1 MQSLFSR
8 ARTTSQTARNSQAQ
22 SASDEFGRV
31 GGGRKSDTLPPLP
44 RKDKEKKE
52 KKDKSQ
58 RQRTISIPKD
68 NRPSFLRS
76 SSPEPELP
84 APQLPPLQAGGFLPR
99 YIPAAPTSTESE
111 DLARQP
117 YGYLH
122 TEKDVILSLGD
133 VQRLL
138 AVLGEELTLRGLST
152 PLLFSTQALDV
163 SAPRVRNLIRAFLG
177 TCSDPISRS
186 GDARF
191 REEARF
197 AGPHEVAMTIRWGLA
212 RIVRMVNGAETHGFM
227 EFDVYRAWK
236 MSEESQRF
244 PPDHFASIVPGIPPP
259 ARPIFTSLFT
269 LLSRL
274 VAYSTV
280 SGLTPSMLAGYFGP
294 LIFGLIP
301 ATTATF
307 SSTLTAFHRAA
318 HATEHLLLSHIRWED
333 DIQRRKTPG
342 TGGLPSR
349 LKEWIRGY
357 PSMLPRLGGEADLD
371 RVRRGA
377 RTVRVA
383 SVRRNVRL
391 YSPDLVQS
399 AAGWAGEGDLSGRA
413 EWLRVVPKHSGLQAR
428 YTDSYRKRLDIP
440 VPTADSRGP
449 SSDNGHG
456 SWLSS
461 ETSSL
466 TAPATGV
473 EDAKYSSLTDMRWGE
488 FEALGFG
495 GGEPEK
501 RLQFDLNEGAR
512 QKQTRMEKRTTM
524 TWNDFST
531 AGFLRDDS
539 PLSDTLQFA
548 APLQTTIQTWP
559 TTSEDIHR
567 KLKKQQKVLPT
578 FGWETTPVAGQEWVV
593 EEAFLD
599 CWADLIWSSGWSER
613 EERTHR
619 DSNWALID
627 FKALPA
633 NPAATNLLSPSD
645 PRTSNQWFVFEE
657 FVPREYRDQLT
668 NPKKKRNALGFSVK
682 PKQWKPAT
690 TLNGKP
696 YTSGMAPHS
705 PGYGASEFDAM
716 LRSSKGVTRKI
727 SAGDDTTES
736 WGSIPPG
743 ANGTAML
750 RVATPTQYASPI
762 QTQALTPPPTT
773 PKRLPPSPRVGS
785 ASRPGLSS
793 RFRIGSAK
801 RSNIGSEYDPSLE
814 FETRTASEGSDGSPD
829 RLHPEHSFGLG
840 GPSPPGKKHSRRESK
855 DDAWVD
861 ILVADQARR
870 MRDQDATFSSR
881 GGGVAFPTGSSSTL
895 RRGRATSDPDIQQQH
910 QHQHQHQQHRMAY
923 DEEEEYTT
931 GTAPVP
937 SSPPAGYRSE
947 DEEVMPIPRE
957 SSPDPA
963 AHIMVNPDPV
973 EPAIPGRPSQETRY
987 EEDQEDYEPDSDFE
1001 PTSDDHHT
1009 REDMTSQSFALS
1021 DAGYRED
1028 DPTTSSLGQ
1037 EISPKLFPR
1046 TGGGMNGERTGGAVS
1061 SLVSMY
1067 AERDAQALTAMAKP
1081 SRLPVRTASKGQVP
1095 DDELIAPPI
1104 PPALEPGRASPS
1116 RYIHGAP
1123 LQNVLEE
1130 EDD

>member
-8 ARTTSQTARNSQAQ
+8 ARTTSQTARNSQAPA
-22 SASDEFGRV
+22 ASDEFGRV
-31 GGGRKSDTLPPLP
+31 GAARKSDTLPPLP
-44 RKDKEKKE
+44 RKDKDKKD

-84 APQLPPLQAGGFLPR
+84 TQSQLPPLQAGGFLPR
-99 YIPAAPTSTESE
+99 YIPSAPTSTERE
-111 DLARQP
+111 DPSRQP
-117 YGYLH
+117 YGYFY
-122 TEKDVILSLGD
+122 TEKDVILSLED
-133 VQRLL
+133 VHRLL
-138 AVLGEELTLRGLST
+138 NILGEELTLRGLST

-177 TCSDPISRS
+177 TCSDPVSRA

-212 RIVRMVNGAETHGFM
+212 RIVRIVNGTETHGFM
-227 EFDVYRAWK
+227 DFEVYRAWR
-236 MSEESQRF
+236 MSEQSQRY
-244 PPDHFASIVPGIPPP
+244 PPNHFVSILSGIPPP

-294 LIFGLIP
+294 LIFGLVP
-301 ATTATF
+301 ASTATF

-318 HATEHLLLSHIRWED
+318 HATEHLLLAHIRWD
-333 DIQRRKTPG
+333 DDNQRRKTPG

-349 LKEWIRGY
+349 LKDWIRGY
-357 PSMLPRLGGEADLD
+357 PSMLPRSSSGEADLD

-428 YTDSYRKRLDIP
+428 YTDAYRKRLDISASAP
-440 VPTADSRGP
+440 DSRGP

-456 SWLSS
+456 GWLSS

-466 TAPATGV
+466 TAPATGA

-495 GGEPEK
+495 GGEAGAK
-501 RLQFDLNEGAR
+501 RLEFDLTEGAR
-512 QKQTRMEKRTTM
+512 QTRVEKRTTM
-524 TWNDFST
+524 TWSDFST
-531 AGFLRDDS
+531 AGFLRDDA
-539 PLSDTLQFA
+539 PLSETLQFA

-559 TTSEDIHR
+559 ATSEDIHR

-599 CWADLIWSSGWSER
+599 CWADLIWSSGWCER
-613 EERTHR
+613 EEGTHR

-633 NPAATNLLSPSD
+633 NPGSAGLFAQSSD

-682 PKQWKPAT
+682 PKPWKPAQ

-696 YTSGMAPHS
+696 YASGMPPHS
-705 PGYGASEFDAM
+705 PGYGTTDFDAM
-716 LRSSKGVTRKI
+716 LNSRGVTRKI
-727 SAGDDTTES
+727 SAGDDTTDS
-736 WGSIPPG
+736 WGSFPPAASNG
-743 ANGTAML
+743 ARL
-750 RVATPTQYASPI
+750 EVATPTFSSPI
-762 QTQALTPPPTT
+762 QTQSLSPVPTT
-773 PKRLPPSPRVGS
+773 PRRPPPSPRAAGS
-785 ASRPGLSS
+785 ATRSGLSS
-793 RFRIGSAK
+793 RFRIG
-801 RSNIGSEYDPSLE
+801 
-814 FETRTASEGSDGSPD
+814 T
-829 RLHPEHSFGLG
+829 
-840 GPSPPGKKHSRRESK
+840 
-855 DDAWVD
+855 W
-861 ILVADQARR
+861 ILR
-870 MRDQDATFSSR
+870 
-881 GGGVAFPTGSSSTL
+881 
-895 RRGRATSDPDIQQQH
+895 
-910 QHQHQHQQHRMAY
+910 
-923 DEEEEYTT
+923 
-931 GTAPVP
+931 
-937 SSPPAGYRSE
+937 
-947 DEEVMPIPRE
+947 
-957 SSPDPA
+957 
-963 AHIMVNPDPV
+963 
-973 EPAIPGRPSQETRY
+973 
-987 EEDQEDYEPDSDFE
+987 
-1001 PTSDDHHT
+1001 
-1009 REDMTSQSFALS
+1009 
-1021 DAGYRED
+1021 
-1028 DPTTSSLGQ
+1028 
-1037 EISPKLFPR
+1037 
-1046 TGGGMNGERTGGAVS
+1046 
-1061 SLVSMY
+1061 
-1067 AERDAQALTAMAKP
+1067 
-1081 SRLPVRTASKGQVP
+1081 PVRRARVRK
-1095 DDELIAPPI
+1095 
-1104 PPALEPGRASPS
+1104 ALLTRRTLTGPFR
-1116 RYIHGAP
+1116 
-1123 LQNVLEE
+1123 
-1130 EDD
+1130 